1 MTAGVRIATLNL
13 WGTRGDWST
22 RRGSAKP
29 AFAELDADLI
39 TLQETILDGDY
50 DQARD
55 LLGDDYHLAH
65 QSDREP
71 DGPTGASTTSSSAAE
86 SSQTRR
92 GPRPHDPAP
101 HGSIAEHHARNRFER
116 RYRR

>member
-71 DGPTGASTTSSSAAE
+71 DGPTRRIDYILVRCGELSDEARTRSARPGAS
-86 SSQTRR
+86 
-92 GPRPHDPAP
+92 
-101 HGSIAEHHARNRFER
+101 RFDC
-116 RYRR
+116 